1 MEIMNGRRVMMKMGR
16 GNGDDEGE
24 RRKEKEEGVLGVC
37 RNHKFAD
44 EWCFTLVLW
53 KQIVQRSIQS
63 FQCTKF
69 VVEGTLCQM

>member
-1 MEIMNGRRVMMKMGR
+1 MMEIMNGRRVMMKRGR

-37 RNHKFAD
+37 RNRKFAD

-53 KQIVQRSIQS
+53 K
-63 FQCTKF
+63 
-69 VVEGTLCQM
+69 